1 MRSKNT
7 LLNLLGQIRVYS
19 LIDLIVLLVAIKTNV
34 PQLVGAIILHIGFLL
49 FLEYTHKHNYRT
61 PFPKYLWA
69 FLFLIG
75 IVFYKSF
82 FVIGFLIFS
91 FLYTKKNLPFLSP
104 YSPLFRGLQIYFL
117 TAGIIGFLNPLCLF
131 AGVLLGLRNFTGDLR
146 DITKDKKEKMKT
158 LPIILGFNKDMKHIH
173 LIALLLTSLV
183 WWNISE
189 LSLIWLIG
197 IFLIEIGTY
206 NLTPR

>member
-1 MRSKNT
+1 MRSKNS

-19 LIDLIVLLVAIKTNV
+19 LIDLILLIIAIKADNF
-34 PQLVGAIILHIGFLL
+34 QLIGVIFLHIGFLL
-49 FLEYTHKHNYRT
+49 FLEYTHKHKYRM

-69 FLFLIG
+69 FLFLSG

-82 FVIGFLIFS
+82 FVIGFLICS
-91 FLYTKKNLPFLSP
+91 FFYAKKNLPNFSP
-104 YSPLFRGLQIYFL
+104 YSPFLRGLQSYFL
-117 TAGIIGFLNPLCLF
+117 TSGIIGFLNPISFL
-131 AGVLLGLRNFTGDLR
+131 AGGLLALRNFAGDLR

-173 LIALLLTSLV
+173 LVFLLLTTFT
-183 WWNISE
+183 WWNISD
-189 LSLIWLIG
+189 LSIIWLIV
-197 IFLIEIGTY
+197 IYLIQIMFY